1 MGQYKSGMLHLKVG
15 MLHRELGTL
24 ILKLWAQD
32 LYQCMTQ
39 KWGSDKLTGLQKA
52 GSSVASEMLAQKH
65 HLAFAIF
72 LHLFQLIFHDDGI
85 VNHMLEI
92 WVVCVDHLK
101 LDLVIETLE
110 KYILLLLI
118 GDDVIDVVPR

>member
-1 MGQYKSGMLHLKVG
+1 
-15 MLHRELGTL
+15 
-24 ILKLWAQD
+24 
-32 LYQCMTQ
+32 MTQ
-39 KWGSDKLTGLQKA
+39 KWGSDKLTGLRKA
-52 GSSVASEMLAQKH
+52 GSSVAFEMLAQKH

-85 VNHMLEI
+85 VNHMLEL

-101 LDLVIETLE
+101 LDLIIETLK